1 MDHRSHW
8 FHNNSSPFN
17 VNNQCS
23 TPGGSAGGGT
33 FPCAISNYTNIVP
46 GFYTF
51 DLSLGYDTGDT
62 PANDYLKNIGVQF
75 IVQKVMDRHPA
86 FSFRTG
92 LRTSAWDIGPMGNG
106 DVGGQGRMVSLIV
119 TKTW

>member
-1 MDHRSHW
+1 M
-8 FHNNSSPFN
+8 
-17 VNNQCS
+17 
-23 TPGGSAGGGT
+23 
-33 FPCAISNYTNIVP
+33 
-46 GFYTF
+46 F

-62 PANDYLKNIGVQF
+62 PANTSLKNIQVQV
-75 IVQKVMDRHPA
+75 IIQNVMDRHPA

-106 DVGGQGRMVSLIV
+106 DVGGQGRVASLIL